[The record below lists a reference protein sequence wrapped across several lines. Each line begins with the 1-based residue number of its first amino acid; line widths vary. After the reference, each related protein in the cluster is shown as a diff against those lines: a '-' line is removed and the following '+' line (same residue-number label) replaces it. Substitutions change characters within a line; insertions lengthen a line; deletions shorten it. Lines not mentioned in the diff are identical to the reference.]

1 MDSRISMLAD
11 NFVRAFYER
20 SWGESLDL
28 TIAEISTA
36 EAYAVQ
42 DQVAALRVARGEE
55 LVGYKVGCTSAAIR
69 RQFGLQEPI
78 SGRLFRPHVH
88 QEGAECYWDE
98 YLNCAI
104 EPEMVLT
111 IGADLAGTDLSDAA
125 LVDAIEHVGAGIEL
139 HHFHFWFTPPSSQ
152 ELICSGGI
160 HAGLVLGRDRVS
172 ARELSFADELFSVRK
187 GSEEITAARASEI
200 MGGPLHSL
208 RWLVNSLSRR
218 GLVLKKGSL
227 VIPGSPVELIVID
240 EDTELVVEIEGVGTV
255 TSPFSTRSTVVDRN

>member
-1 MDSRISMLAD
+1 MDSRLSILAD
-11 NFVRAFYER
+11 NFIRAFYER
-20 SWGESLDL
+20 SWGEALDPP
-28 TIAEISTA
+28 IAKISIA

-55 LVGYKVGCTSAAIR
+55 IVGYKVGCTSAAIR

-88 QEGAECYWDE
+88 QEGAERYWGD

-111 IGADLAGTDLSDAA
+111 IGADLADTDLPDAA
-125 LVDAIEHVGAGIEL
+125 LIDAIEHVGAGIEL
-139 HHFHFWFTPPSSQ
+139 HHFHFWFAPPSSQ

-160 HAGLVLGRDRVS
+160 HAGLILGRDRVS
-172 ARELSFADELFSVRK
+172 PRELSFSDELFSVRK
-187 GSEEITAARASEI
+187 KGEEITAARASEI

-208 RWLVNSLSRR
+208 RWLVNSLTER
-218 GLVLKKGSL
+218 GSMLKKGTL
-227 VIPGSPVELIVID
+227 VIPGSPVELVVID
-240 EDTELVVEIEGVGTV
+240 EDSELGVEIAGVGTWHSAV
-255 TSPFSTRSTVVDRN
+255 RSRSDAAERD